1 MWALQFKFK
10 NPKSNQ
16 PLRQSLS
23 DQGKVYLTK
32 AKSNSQGHKQLSVK
46 KLFLFCKLNYNNKS
60 T

>member
-23 DQGKVYLTK
+23 HQGKVQFP
-32 AKSNSQGHKQLSVK
+32 KSQATPQVK
-46 KLFLFCKLNYNNKS
+46 CEVEIKLEELDF
-60 T
+60 